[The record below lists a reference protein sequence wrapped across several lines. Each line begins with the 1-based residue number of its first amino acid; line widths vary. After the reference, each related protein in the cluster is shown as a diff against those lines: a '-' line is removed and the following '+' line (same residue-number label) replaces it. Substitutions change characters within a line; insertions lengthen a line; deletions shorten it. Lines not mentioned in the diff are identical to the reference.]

1 MTALLIIGVLMMI
14 VGGIWLL
21 VVQFQ
26 TSIGWGLGSLVL
38 PIVGLVFVF
47 MHWEVSKKP
56 FLWQVA
62 GIVLAVIAV
71 MNQPAMMA
79 NLAH

>member
-1 MTALLIIGVLMMI
+1 MTALFFIGVLMMI

-26 TSIGWGLGSLVL
+26 TSIGWGIGSLVL
-38 PIVGLVFVF
+38 PVVGLVFVF

-62 GIVLAVIAV
+62 GIVLMMIGF
-71 MNQPAMMA
+71 MNQPAMMSKF
-79 NLAH
+79 AH

>member
-1 MTALLIIGVLMMI
+1 MMI
-14 VGGIWLL
+14 VGGVWLL

-26 TSIGWGLGSLVL
+26 TSIGWGIGSLVL

-47 MHWEVSKKP
+47 MHREVSKKP

-62 GIVLAVIAV
+62 GIVLMALAFL
-71 MNQPAMMA
+71 NQPAMMA
-79 NLAH
+79 KLAH